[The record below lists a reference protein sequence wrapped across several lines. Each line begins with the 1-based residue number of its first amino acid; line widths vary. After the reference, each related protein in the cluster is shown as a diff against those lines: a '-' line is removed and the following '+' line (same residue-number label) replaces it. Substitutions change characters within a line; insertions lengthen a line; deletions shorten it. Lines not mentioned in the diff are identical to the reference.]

1 MALPIVNHFAFCC
14 LDFSLNNYGLAA
26 ALIDSRI
33 CGHGRPGRGPGCTG
47 AVRQHS
53 PAVGDGSHEDGPA
66 PAAGVLQQKPA
77 VAGDEEDRGDEEVE
91 GDILCECVDGDEDE
105 VEGGIFDY
113 QSDSDRSSEDAVIE
127 TQAPP
132 STDDASTQ
140 AAACLQDA
148 VTQNELMSQTKLG
161 GELIRTPCIPMTWVC
176 LPTTA
181 V

>member
-1 MALPIVNHFAFCC
+1 MAAMRT
-14 LDFSLNNYGLAA
+14 GL
-26 ALIDSRI
+26 LQLQ
-33 CGHGRPGRGPGCTG
+33 GF
-47 AVRQHS
+47 
-53 PAVGDGSHEDGPA
+53 
-66 PAAGVLQQKPA
+66 LQQEPA
-77 VAGDEEDRGDEEVE
+77 VAGDEEDRRDEEVE

-148 VTQNELMSQTKLG
+148 VTQATAPCLHDATTQAEPQDQGADGDGDG
-161 GELIRTPCIPMTWVC
+161 GEPAAGCFDGLRSLFRRVFTPRRRTTPRTK
-176 LPTTA
+176 
-181 V
+181 